1 MKSQA
6 WWKWFLHPFGWDTWF
21 FRCLFVWEGLLDL
34 WLPNWLIFDNLSQSG
49 YSVKTFQRIYHS
61 VKMTARWE
69 PDLLSSKTSCLC
81 SWWGSN
87 VQKHYMGRL
96 ECGESVTFT
105 IWHCLAKSCL
115 WNPVFTFPI
124 SLPLA
129 LMQGKSSCYQEG
141 KRKEE
146 GRGASRAGGM
156 TVSYIAH
163 CELAINPGCRNY
175 WNGEIV
181 IS

>member
-1 MKSQA
+1 MIPPSIWMRYVVCSLLVCVGGFAGPLACKLA
-6 WWKWFLHPFGWDTWF
+6 D
-21 FRCLFVWEGLLDL
+21 FRQLESIWLLSEDI
-34 WLPNWLIFDNLSQSG
+34 PENIS
-49 YSVKTFQRIYHS
+49 HS
-61 VKMTARWE
+61 VKMTTRWE
-69 PDLLSSKTSCLC
+69 SDLLSSKTSCLC
-81 SWWGSN
+81 SWWGIN

-96 ECGESVTFT
+96 ECGKSVTFT

-129 LMQGKSSCYQEG
+129 LMQGKSSCCQEG